1 MDMSSESLKS
11 LSDLKSYSTIF
22 SNKIL
27 TSIAIKTDKI
37 HELLTETDPSKLN
50 LFHTQFTVTLVDL
63 LDKVSKNIKMKE
75 KYEELEST
83 VKMPDFIADSV
94 SKFMNH
100 NYRYARGEEKSPVD
114 VALII
119 PEDTNNIEFTD
130 ELFLKPRENDCYIN
144 LGSSTVHSK
153 VLSMGVLSDFK
164 VTCLGIKNRRAYFEY
179 TNKNVYFYY
188 DPKKSLFELM
198 DTKVNVIGE
207 REVKRST
214 HRNLTELNPILSDY
228 LERINHEYINFLNED
243 ITTEY
248 NVLNAMIKY
257 DRSQVRDL

>member
-11 LSDLKSYSTIF
+11 LSDLKSYSTVF

-83 VKMPDFIADSV
+83 VKVPDFMADSV
-94 SKFMNH
+94 SKFMRH

-114 VALII
+114 IALVI
-119 PEDTNNIEFTD
+119 PEDANNIGFTD
-130 ELFLKPRENDCYIN
+130 PLFLKPRENDCYIN
-144 LGSSTVHSK
+144 LGTSVVHSK

-164 VTCLGIKNRRAYFEY
+164 VTCLGIKDRRAYFEY
-179 TNKNVYFYY
+179 TDKNVYFYY
-188 DPKKSLFELM
+188 DPKKRLFELM

-207 REVKRST
+207 KEVKRSA
-214 HRNLTELNPILSDY
+214 HRNITELNPILSDY

-248 NVLNAMIKY
+248 NVLHAMIKY
-257 DRSQVRDL
+257 DRN